1 MAQKFFKGHGL
12 IGQEKL
18 PVFVVVMMFAGAIVL
33 GSMHDSIH
41 DETDGNAGYESNGA
55 VNHDDALMEIRD
67 LLEGNSASFVSKGM
81 RDGVGGAHK
90 NNSKVHFVHA
100 DPSSK
105 KKTKDAFC
113 MYVDDEIGFNCYA
126 KKRGIMIKRNLYPIV
141 LGIGPAKTSSTAVFK
156 KLNMHQQVVLGDSSL
171 KLQECCGPELYF
183 FSRHFA
189 HSGPYFAYGQ
199 YFDVADALEKLEKA
213 SSGIDN
219 KRNKNIL
226 WLAEKTPTYHAD
238 FMAPHRI
245 SRMMSPSNAKLILTI
260 RDPFAAHVSLFF
272 HIQNTHGNATAMA
285 FLEWSLKEFKT
296 YEQKK
301 SCLKKHAVAFGY
313 AEHVPLWQLYQ
324 QVLPAYA
331 LSRLCI
337 EREYEAGISSY
348 MYSETIDMWINM
360 MPEFD
365 IICVF
370 HEDLRKDCQSVMTNL
385 FTMLGLEPVGVCDDT
400 TIPEKSPEERLEKI
414 GLRQDHKFLN
424 GLRKLFQG
432 EYQAARKKCEELD
445 RARASK
451 ASIDLFV

>member
-1 MAQKFFKGHGL
+1 M
-12 IGQEKL
+12 
-18 PVFVVVMMFAGAIVL
+18 
-33 GSMHDSIH
+33 
-41 DETDGNAGYESNGA
+41 
-55 VNHDDALMEIRD
+55 
-67 LLEGNSASFVSKGM
+67 
-81 RDGVGGAHK
+81 
-90 NNSKVHFVHA
+90 
-100 DPSSK
+100 
-105 KKTKDAFC
+105 
-113 MYVDDEIGFNCYA
+113 
-126 KKRGIMIKRNLYPIV
+126 
-141 LGIGPAKTSSTAVFK
+141 
-156 KLNMHQQVVLGDSSL
+156 
-171 KLQECCGPELYF
+171 
-183 FSRHFA
+183 
-189 HSGPYFAYGQ
+189 
-199 YFDVADALEKLEKA
+199 
-213 SSGIDN
+213 
-219 KRNKNIL
+219 
-226 WLAEKTPTYHAD
+226 
-238 FMAPHRI
+238 
-245 SRMMSPSNAKLILTI
+245 
-260 RDPFAAHVSLFF
+260 
-272 HIQNTHGNATAMA
+272 
-285 FLEWSLKEFKT
+285 
-296 YEQKK
+296 
-301 SCLKKHAVAFGY
+301 AFGY